1 MFSIQMMLA
10 AALGNGTRQQHDVL
24 ARVSG
29 TTPEAL
35 TVAAYYQH
43 KPDLAQ
49 LPGDIELAD
58 GVEPVELFHAL
69 RNPQLLVFAEDGP
82 PAAAD
87 LADQLAGDQD
97 EPPTAPKPKPPR
109 PPRPPRKRS

>member
-1 MFSIQMMLA
+1 MFSIQLILA
-10 AALGNGTRQQHDVL
+10 AALGNGTRKQHDVL

-35 TVAAYYQH
+35 TAAAYDQH
-43 KPDLAQ
+43 KPDMAQ
-49 LPGDIELAD
+49 LPGEIELAD

-97 EPPTAPKPKPPR
+97 EPPAAPQPKPKPA
-109 PPRPPRKRS
+109 RPPRKRG